1 MPWNLGTGKT
11 TAGTWSYIDRRKPWQ
26 KKCRTMTFCKTG
38 CQTGW
43 NKKLSFKLQCP
54 DLWSLQG
61 MEGQV
66 LRESLEHLGFVFGSA
81 TPEPTLTTETDDN
94 YLARIRQLLAA

>member
-1 MPWNLGTGKT
+1 
-11 TAGTWSYIDRRKPWQ
+11 
-26 KKCRTMTFCKTG
+26 
-38 CQTGW
+38 
-43 NKKLSFKLQCP
+43 
-54 DLWSLQG
+54 